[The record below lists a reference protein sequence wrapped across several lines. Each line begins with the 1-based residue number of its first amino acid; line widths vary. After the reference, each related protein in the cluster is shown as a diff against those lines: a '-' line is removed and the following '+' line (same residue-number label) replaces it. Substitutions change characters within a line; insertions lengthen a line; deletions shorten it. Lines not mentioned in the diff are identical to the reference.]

1 MKTTSFAS
9 FLPAAAGLLA
19 SLLSSSAL
27 AQSAKPNAVL
37 VELFTSEGCSSCPP
51 ADDLLRKISGR
62 HTQDGQLIVGVGE
75 HVSYWDYL
83 GWKDVYG
90 SELYTK
96 RQSAYVSKFGL
107 DELYTPQIVVNGR
120 EQLPGAD
127 SRALQAALATEAR
140 QKQIE
145 LHITNTQV
153 VDGKLHF
160 TYSAAGLPPSG
171 SLQLVAILTDDTD
184 RSNVQRGENEGRQLT
199 HGAVARAFAPLGP
212 LEATESKEVSLPL
225 PALNQG
231 SGHHLVIFAQ
241 QAQAGPVVGIDSKG
255 L

>member
-1 MKTTSFAS
+1 M
-9 FLPAAAGLLA
+9 
-19 SLLSSSAL
+19 
-27 AQSAKPNAVL
+27 
-37 VELFTSEGCSSCPP
+37 
-51 ADDLLRKISGR
+51 LRKVSGR
-62 HTQDGQLIVGVGE
+62 HTADGQLIVGVGE

-96 RQSAYVSKFGL
+96 RQSVYIEKFGL
-107 DELYTPQIVVNGR
+107 EELYTPQIVVNGR
-120 EQLPGAD
+120 EQLNGAD
-127 SRALQAALATEAR
+127 SHALQAALATEAR

-145 LHITNTQV
+145 LHITNTQIT
-153 VDGKLHF
+153 DGKLHF
-160 TYSAAGLPPSG
+160 TYSAAGLPTSG
-171 SLQLVAILTDDTD
+171 GLQLVAVLTDDTD

-212 LEATESKEVSLPL
+212 LQATESKEVNLPL
-225 PALNQG
+225 PMLNQN

-241 QAQAGPVVGIDSKG
+241 QAQAGPVWGIDAKQ